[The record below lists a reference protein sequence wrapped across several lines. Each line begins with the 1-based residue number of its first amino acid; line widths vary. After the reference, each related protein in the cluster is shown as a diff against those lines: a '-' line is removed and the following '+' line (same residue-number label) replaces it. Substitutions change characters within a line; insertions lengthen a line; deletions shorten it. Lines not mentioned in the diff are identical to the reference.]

1 MKEMFL
7 NIKAYIYSFLIRVI
21 SKRCFVDYML
31 VKILREHDKRI
42 TSTLLVFGDEYVLV
56 FFAGGNYR
64 RIYVKDLDN
73 VNILKTAVYELRKQ
87 GYMVKGVNGI
97 E

>member
-1 MKEMFL
+1 
-7 NIKAYIYSFLIRVI
+7 
-21 SKRCFVDYML
+21 ML

-56 FFAGGNYR
+56 FFTTGNYR
-64 RIYVKDLDN
+64 RIHVEHLDN
-73 VNILKTAVYELRKQ
+73 FQILKAVVYQLRKQ
-87 GYMVKGVNGI
+87 GYMVKGVGVI